1 MILKS
6 RDITV
11 FFGNIG
17 TKNDLIET
25 PALDEILKAHMVEG
39 FLDTADVHD
48 EDVFKSINGHDIRMT
63 VYNTY
68 PQRAVMA
75 NCAKVTSR
83 DHYSTNGVVHIVD
96 KVMMPATKTLKEMV
110 ETDIQLSSLRAVLEK
125 SDLLDTL
132 AQPGQLTLLAPNND
146 AFGKLDQETIGN
158 VQLLILRVILE
169 LNLQLQPNW
178 KKETA
183 AAKIFYYITCFP
195 M

>member
-158 VQLLILRVILE
+158 VQFLL
-169 LNLQLQPNW
+169 
-178 KKETA
+178 
-183 AAKIFYYITCFP
+183 F
-195 M
+195 